1 MGPTSSERF
10 CSRSRSKHSP
20 SYGEVIKRTGMG
32 EVPEPPTTGFAPLSM
47 LLQPEMLR
55 TVMLISPGVGG
66 PGLGSIW
73 LMKACMKPTT
83 VTAPGLTGK
92 VLGAMLVSIIG
103 MVTIELEVVTR
114 FPV

>member
-1 MGPTSSERF
+1 
-10 CSRSRSKHSP
+10 
-20 SYGEVIKRTGMG
+20 
-32 EVPEPPTTGFAPLSM
+32 
-47 LLQPEMLR
+47 
-55 TVMLISPGVGG
+55 
-66 PGLGSIW
+66 
-73 LMKACMKPTT
+73 